1 MYYTKKSGGS
11 ALGGFT
17 ALHVSEPSTDARN
30 DDKDDDDDDDDDI
43 AKAKYAHEMS
53 LKAAFAI

>member
-30 DDKDDDDDDDDDI
+30 DDKDDV